1 MDRIQTYISKKG
13 ESLQAKNS
21 DQTLKHIIDLC
32 LDTEDTQYY
41 QLVLTFLDAIDAGLS
56 ESEFWETSTQLYN
69 TLKNVLLLKKQP
81 EVDSDVILESKGLE
95 KSYNNGFFKLG
106 PVDFTLKQNQIIGLV
121 GENGNGKTT
130 LLRCLARELD
140 MTGGAI
146 TYYFPY
152 TSNYELRT
160 KLVFIPQRTPKWS
173 GALLTNLKFAASCYG
188 IHGDTNEMI
197 VQLVIARMGIRKY
210 RNLGWASLS
219 SGYKMRFELARAI
232 LRKSNVMLIDEPLA
246 NLDIIAQQ
254 TVLDD
259 LRGMVQSPFRPMG
272 IVLSSQQLYEV
283 ERNSDNVIFLKEG
296 EQKNWID
303 QTEKEQKQVVEQKLL
318 IVEVE
323 TSWDITRLTDS
334 FSALEIIDIQMN
346 GGTYILSFPSSVT
359 ILDFQQLV
367 LQKQI
372 PLNYFRD
379 ISNSTRRFFL
389 K

>member
-1 MDRIQTYISKKG
+1 M
-13 ESLQAKNS
+13 
-21 DQTLKHIIDLC
+21 
-32 LDTEDTQYY
+32 
-41 QLVLTFLDAIDAGLS
+41 
-56 ESEFWETSTQLYN
+56 
-69 TLKNVLLLKKQP
+69 KNVLLSKKIV
-81 EVDSDVILESKGLE
+81 ETNSEFILESKGLE
-95 KSYNNGFFKLG
+95 KAYKNGFFKLG

-140 MTGGAI
+140 MTGGEI

-152 TSNYELRT
+152 ESIYELRS

-173 GALLTNLKFAASCYG
+173 GSLLTNLKFAASCYG
-188 IHGDTNEMI
+188 IQGETNEMI
-197 VQLVIARMGIRKY
+197 VQLVIARIGIRKY
-210 RNLGWASLS
+210 RHLGWANLS

-259 LRGMVQSPFRPMG
+259 LRGIVQSPFRPMG

-296 EQKNWID
+296 VQKNWID
-303 QTEKEQKQVVEQKLL
+303 KETTETTETKLL

-323 TSWDITRLTDS
+323 CSWNVSKLRES
-334 FSALEIIDIQMN
+334 FSPLNILDIQMN
-346 GGTYILSFPSSVT
+346 GGTYILSFPEET
-359 ILDFQQLV
+359 TMLHFQQLV
-367 LQKQI
+367 LENQI
-372 PLNYFRD
+372 PINYFRD
-379 ISNSTRRFFL
+379 ISNSTRRFS
-389 K
+389 

>member
-1 MDRIQTYISKKG
+1 MDKIEAYLSKKG
-13 ESLQAKNS
+13 EALKAKNS
-21 DQTLKHIIDLC
+21 DQALKNLIDLC
-32 LDTEDTQYY
+32 LDTEDSKYY
-41 QLVLTFLDAIDAGLS
+41 MYVLNFLDKIDAGFG
-56 ESEFWETSTQLYN
+56 EEEFWDTTAEIYN
-69 TLKNVLLLKKQP
+69 TLKNVLLSKGETAEK
-81 EVDSDVILESKGLE
+81 SDLILESKGLE
-95 KSYNNGFFKLG
+95 KAYNNGFFKLG

-152 TSNYELRT
+152 QSIYELRT
-160 KLVFIPQRTPKWS
+160 KLVFIPQRTPKWN

-188 IHGDTNEMI
+188 IQGEDNEMI

-210 RNLGWASLS
+210 RDLGWSSLS
-219 SGYKMRFELARAI
+219 SGYKMRFELARAL
-232 LRKSNVMLIDEPLA
+232 LRKSVVMLIDEPLA

-259 LRGMVQSPFRPMG
+259 LRGIVQSPFRPMG

-303 QTEKEQKQVVEQKLL
+303 DVKDQTTERKLL

-323 TSWDITRLTDS
+323 CSWDVSRLRDS
-334 FSALEIIDIQMN
+334 LLALEIIDIQMN
-346 GGTYILSFPSSVT
+346 GGTYILSFPENVT
-359 ILDFQQLV
+359 MINFQQLV
-367 LQKQI
+367 LQNQI
-372 PLNYFRD
+372 PLSYFRD

>member
-1 MDRIQTYISKKG
+1 MDKLQTYITKKG
-13 ESLQAKNS
+13 EALKAKNS

-41 QLVLTFLDAIDAGLS
+41 QLILNFLDAIDNGIS
-56 ESEFWETSTQLYN
+56 EIEFWETSSQLYN
-69 TLKNVLLLKKQP
+69 TLKNVLLLKKLP
-81 EVDSDVILESKGLE
+81 DNFSDLILEAKGLE

-106 PVDFTLKQNQIIGLV
+106 PVDFALKQNQIIGLV

-140 MTGGAI
+140 MTDGAI
-146 TYYFPY
+146 TYHFPY
-152 TSNYELRT
+152 QSNYELRT

-197 VQLVIARMGIRKY
+197 AQLIIARMGIRKY

-219 SGYKMRFELARAI
+219 SGYKMRFELARAL

-303 QTEKEQKQVVEQKLL
+303 QKEQDQVVEQKLL

-323 TSWDITRLTDS
+323 TNWDVTCLTNA
-334 FSALEIIDIQMN
+334 FAPLGIIDIQMN
-346 GGTYILSFPSSVT
+346 GGTYILSFPASIT

-367 LQKQI
+367 LQNQI